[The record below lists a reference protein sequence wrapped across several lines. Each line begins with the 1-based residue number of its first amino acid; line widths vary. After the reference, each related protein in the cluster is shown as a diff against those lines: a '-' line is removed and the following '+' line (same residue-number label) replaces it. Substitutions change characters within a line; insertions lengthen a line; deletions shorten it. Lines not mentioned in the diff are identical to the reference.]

1 MEWIAVI
8 TWGLVV
14 ACALPLARGAGD
26 YPLLGLAAIAAVAG
40 FGLCIVFLAV
50 GGSDGVAWGAFA
62 AAIVGLLCVA
72 AGGADLTSDQ
82 HAGAH
87 AAQQGHQE
95 TEAAVARPELE
106 LFRLVAVPPL
116 LPPPGRAPPKRT
128 PAPG

>member
-26 YPLLGLAAIAAVAG
+26 YPLLGVAAIAALPG

-50 GGSDGVAWGAFA
+50 GGSTGVAWGAFA

-72 AGGADLTSDQ
+72 AGAAYLTSDQ
-82 HAGAH
+82 HAVAN
-87 AAQQGHQE
+87 ATQQGHEE
-95 TEAAVARPELE
+95 TEAAFAGLELE
-106 LFRLVAVPPL
+106 LFGLVAILAL
-116 LPPPGRAPPKRT
+116 LTALGVAT
-128 PAPG
+128 LN